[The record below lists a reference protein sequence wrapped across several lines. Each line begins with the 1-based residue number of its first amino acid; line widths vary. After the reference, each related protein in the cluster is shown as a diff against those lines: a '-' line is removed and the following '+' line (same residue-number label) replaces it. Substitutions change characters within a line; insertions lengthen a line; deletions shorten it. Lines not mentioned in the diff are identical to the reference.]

1 MPAIDTRE
9 TSYNTYLANGIDTTV
24 VPSAY
29 ISKWKGNKQFH
40 VAPTSIVVY
49 AATNQ
54 HAAPFDNV
62 HCRIAVAYAIDR
74 NTIANK
80 VLHGAV
86 KPIYDIVPPG
96 FLGYYDGKDN
106 PHYSVAKAKAEL
118 AQCPGRSTPITYV
131 YDTTGSDSD
140 NRSAAFVQMLNAVGF
155 NAKLKA
161 ITANDWLSIV
171 SSGFGGMS
179 KSQTQIVFDDWQQ
192 DYPDPQD
199 YAELLMD
206 CNQDY
211 NIGGWCN
218 AKYHSLMQKADVEG
232 NAKKRAQ
239 DYIQAQ
245 HIAISEG
252 AWVTEYNS
260 LSFYLIKPNV
270 HGIVPTVAY
279 GDLVPVNYD
288 WSKVT
293 VGK

>member
-1 MPAIDTRE
+1 
-9 TSYNTYLANGIDTTV
+9 
-24 VPSAY
+24 
-29 ISKWKGNKQFH
+29 
-40 VAPTSIVVY
+40 
-49 AATNQ
+49 
-54 HAAPFDNV
+54 
-62 HCRIAVAYAIDR
+62 
-74 NTIANK
+74 
-80 VLHGAV
+80 
-86 KPIYDIVPPG
+86 
-96 FLGYYDGKDN
+96 
-106 PHYSVAKAKAEL
+106 
-118 AQCPGRSTPITYV
+118 
-131 YDTTGSDSD
+131 
-140 NRSAAFVQMLNAVGF
+140 MLNAVGF